1 MNVYDLDHTI
11 YPGDSTLDFW
21 RFCLLRHP
29 GALLS
34 LPGAVLY
41 GGLFRPGLLSREAFK
56 ARFYRFLRRV
66 PDVEGTVSDFWE
78 DHIGRI
84 YPWYL
89 DQRREDDLVIS
100 ASPDFLVLPA
110 CRALGIRGIA
120 SPVSP
125 DTGALLGPNCR
136 GEEKAVHLAQSF
148 PGERVEGFWSDSL
161 SDAPLARLAER
172 AYLVKNGAPGPW
184 PAELLR

>member
-21 RFCLLRHP
+21 RFCVKRWP
-29 GALLS
+29 AALLP
-34 LPGAVLY
+34 LPWAALS
-41 GGLFRPGLLSREAFK
+41 GGLFKAGLCARETFK
-56 ARFYRFLRRV
+56 GRFYRFLRRV

-100 ASPDFLVLPA
+100 ASPEIG
-110 CRALGIRGIA
+110 RAH
-120 SPVSP
+120 V
-125 DTGALLGPNCR
+125 
-136 GEEKAVHLAQSF
+136 
-148 PGERVEGFWSDSL
+148 
-161 SDAPLARLAER
+161 
-172 AYLVKNGAPGPW
+172 
-184 PAELLR
+184 